1 MQINGSS
8 SFSYRPT
15 QLPTQ
20 LPVQPGLSPEE
31 KNNKQDAV
39 QDAQATRQA
48 AVEDQKT
55 AQRTAVVNYS
65 AAQSQQENVDL
76 YIGLSSGSDVN
87 SNAGVSVSDLREVQQ
102 RQQLAQTTQTLD
114 TLEKSK
120 TNPLQQRIDGMVGV
134 SNQQGSLFSAQV

>member
-15 QLPTQ
+15 QLP
-20 LPVQPGLSPEE
+20 VQPGLSPEE
-31 KNNKQDAV
+31 RNNKQDAV

-65 AAQSQQENVDL
+65 AAQSQKDNVDL
-76 YIGLSSGSDVN
+76 YISLSSGSDVN
-87 SNAGVSVSDLREVQQ
+87 SNSGASVRDLREVQQ

-134 SNQQGSLFSAQV
+134 SNQQGSLFSAQA

>member
-15 QLPTQ
+15 QLPT
-20 LPVQPGLSPEE
+20 QPGLSPEE

-55 AQRTAVVNYS
+55 GSRTAVANNS
-65 AAQSQQENVDL
+65 AAQSQQANADL
-76 YIGLSSGSDVN
+76 YVSRSSGSEAN
-87 SNAGVSVSDLREVQQ
+87 NNAGASVSDLREVQQ

-120 TNPLQQRIDGMVGV
+120 TNPLQQRIDGMVGI
-134 SNQQGSLFSAQV
+134 SNQQGSLFSAQA

>member
-15 QLPTQ
+15 QLPAQ

-55 AQRTAVVNYS
+55 AQRTALVNYS
-65 AAQSQQENVDL
+65 AAQSKQDNVDL
-76 YIGLSSGSDVN
+76 YISLSTGSDVN
-87 SNAGVSVSDLREVQQ
+87 SSPGVSVSDLREVQE

-120 TNPLQQRIDGMVGV
+120 TNPLQQRQ
-134 SNQQGSLFSAQV
+134 SNGPRFAGNQGFGRL

>member
-15 QLPTQ
+15 QLP
-20 LPVQPGLSPEE
+20 VQPGLSPEA

-55 AQRTAVVNYS
+55 EQRTAVVNYS
-65 AAQSQQENVDL
+65 ATQSKQDSADL
-76 YIGLSSGSDVN
+76 YVSLSSGTEA
-87 SNAGVSVSDLREVQQ
+87 SNNASASVSDTRDVQQ
-102 RQQLAQTTQTLD
+102 RQQLAQSTQTLD

-120 TNPLQQRIDGMVGV
+120 TNPLQQRIDGMVGI
-134 SNQQGSLFSAQV
+134 SNQQGSLFSAQA

>member
-15 QLPTQ
+15 QLP
-20 LPVQPGLSPEE
+20 VQPGLSPEA

-39 QDAQATRQA
+39 QDAQATRQV

-55 AQRTAVVNYS
+55 EQRTAVVNYS
-65 AAQSQQENVDL
+65 AAQSQQDSADL
-76 YIGLSSGSDVN
+76 YVSLSSGTEASN
-87 SNAGVSVSDLREVQQ
+87 NAGASVSDMREVQQ
-102 RQQLAQTTQTLD
+102 RQQLAQSTQTLD

-120 TNPLQQRIDGMVGV
+120 TNPLQQRIDGMVGI
-134 SNQQGSLFSAQV
+134 SNQQGSLFSAQA

>member
-15 QLPTQ
+15 QLP
-20 LPVQPGLSPEE
+20 VQPGLSPEA

-48 AVEDQKT
+48 AVEEDQKT
-55 AQRTAVVNYS
+55 GSRTAVANNS
-65 AAQSQQENVDL
+65 AAQSQQANADL
-76 YIGLSSGSDVN
+76 YVSRSSGIEAN
-87 SNAGVSVSDLREVQQ
+87 NNAGASVSDLREVQQ

-120 TNPLQQRIDGMVGV
+120 TNPLQQRIDGMVGI
-134 SNQQGSLFSAQV
+134 SNQQGSLFSAQA